1 MHNSVQKYKDII
13 SAIDKKLEE
22 QKINYTPK
30 VIAVSKTFKLEKILP
45 LIEYGHLDYGENKVQ
60 EAIDKWSEIKL
71 KKQNIKLHLIG
82 NLQTN
87 KVKHALKIF
96 DYIHSVDSMKLAK
109 KIADEQ
115 NKQNKNLKLF
125 IQVNIGNEEQK
136 SGIKVDQI
144 KDLITFSKQLNLNI
158 VGLMCIPPVN
168 EKPDKYFKEIKIL
181 SKKFNLLEI
190 SMGMSSDYLKAV
202 ENSSTY
208 LRIGSSIFGQRL
220 KKF

>member
-22 QKINYTPK
+22 QKINYIPK
-30 VIAVSKTFKLEKILP
+30 VIAVSKTFKLEKIYP

-82 NLQTN
+82 KLQTN

-115 NKQNKNLKLF
+115 IKQNKNLKLF
-125 IQVNIGNEEQK
+125 IQVNIGDEKQK
-136 SGIKVDQI
+136 SGIKVDQV

-168 EKPDKYFKEIKIL
+168 EEPDKYFKEINIL
-181 SKKFNLLEI
+181 NKKFNLQEI
-190 SMGMSSDYLKAV
+190 SMGMSSDYLKAI

-208 LRIGSSIFGQRL
+208 LRIGSSIFGQRI
-220 KKF
+220 